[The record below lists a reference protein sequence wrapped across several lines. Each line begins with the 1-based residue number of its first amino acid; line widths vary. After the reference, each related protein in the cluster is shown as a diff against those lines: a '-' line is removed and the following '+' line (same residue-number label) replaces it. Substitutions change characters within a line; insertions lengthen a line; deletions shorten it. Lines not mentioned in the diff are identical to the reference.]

1 MKKIFVSL
9 LLLALML
16 PVFGQNQDEFK
27 FSLVPRRVSVP
38 SVTGFIRDNGT
49 VPLTANWNIGAF
61 TLTVGGMTV
70 NSTATSE
77 ATVSATNLISNG
89 DFATNDLTGW
99 TAAAGWSGATGKA
112 VHTAGIADTTAL
124 VQAVAMT
131 TGAIYQ
137 IQFTVSGRTAGTLTM
152 TCGALPTNMN
162 AVSADAVCYWSV
174 TAAATTN
181 YNLTFTPTATFDGA
195 IDDISVKLVT
205 ANATPL
211 VTIANSAGT
220 AIAPIRGN
228 PTLKNI
234 GIGPLVL
241 RYNTTGSENT
251 ILGNGAGKNIT
262 TGFYNTGVGVDVL
275 TTTTASHR
283 NTGVG
288 YACLQN
294 LTSGNANVAYGAYAM
309 QFGSTGG
316 NNAAIGYCSLFS
328 TIGTYNAAL
337 GHYSG
342 YTNTSG
348 IYNTFLGAFS
358 GQYISGGSVSNLTS
372 DYCVYVGA
380 DTKAL
385 ADNDQNETVIGY
397 GATGAGS
404 NSATLGSTLV
414 TKTVLRGEVT
424 SYLISNADSDTDEVD
439 SFTWAGGAGLII
451 AYAVTDGK
459 SAIWRLAGT
468 TLTAVSVDVAFTA
481 TKDNAATY
489 NVYFEGGALKLQN
502 KVGDNKVMRLGF
514 FGI

>member
-1 MKKIFVSL
+1 MSSAWERKPFFVGGAESL
-9 LLLALML
+9 
-16 PVFGQNQDEFK
+16 
-27 FSLVPRRVSVP
+27 S
-38 SVTGFIRDNGT
+38 RDLKADGT
-49 VPLTANWNIGAF
+49 VPLTANWNVGAF
-61 TLTVGGMTV
+61 TLTMGGLTV
-70 NSTATSE
+70 NSVATSE
-77 ATVSATNLISNG
+77 ATVSATNLITNG
-89 DFATNDLTGW
+89 DFATNDLTSW
-99 TAAAGWSGATGKA
+99 TAAAGWSAATGKA
-112 VHTAGIADTTAL
+112 VHTAGIADVTAL

-137 IQFTVSGRTAGTLTM
+137 IQFTISGRTAGTLTM

-162 AVSADAVCYWSV
+162 AISADGIQYWSV

-195 IDDISVKLVT
+195 IDNISVKLVT

-234 GIGPLVL
+234 GIGPNAL
-241 RYNTTGSENT
+241 RYNTTGDMNV
-251 ILGNGAGKNIT
+251 ILGNGAGQNIT
-262 TGFYNTGVGVDVL
+262 TGFYNTAIGTDTL
-275 TTTTASHR
+275 QDTTASHR
-283 NTGVG
+283 NVALG
-288 YACLQN
+288 YAALQK
-294 LTSGNANVAYGAYAM
+294 LTSGNANSAFGAYAM
-309 QFGSTGG
+309 QNATTGG
-316 NNAAIGYCSLFS
+316 NNTAMGYCSLFS
-328 TIGTYNAAL
+328 TVGTYNAAL
-337 GHYSG
+337 GHYAG
-342 YTNTSG
+342 FGNTSG
-348 IYNTFLGAFS
+348 IYNTFVGVFA
-358 GQYISGGSVSNLTS
+358 GQYIANGATANTTG
-372 DYCVYVGA
+372 DYGVFIGA
-380 DTKAL
+380 DTRAL
-385 ADNDQNETVIGY
+385 ADNDQNEIVIGDL
-397 GATGAGS
+397 AIGAGS